1 MPPQKSKTDPKI
13 IEMPPQ
19 KMVVVQGKGAPDKVF
34 PEVMPALY
42 SCAYTLKF
50 DLKKKGQATFKVR
63 GLRGR
68 YPDAH
73 LVPKD
78 EWTIIMGL
86 PVPNDTNSLP
96 QKIPTIEVRLE
107 TWDYGTVAQIL
118 HIGAYDQEGPTIERL
133 HQFIEKNGYQIA
145 GPHEEEYLTQP
156 DAKVVKTLIRYVVNR
171 KL

>member
-19 KMVVVQGKGAPDKVF
+19 KMAVVQGKGAPDKVF
-34 PEVMPALY
+34 SEVMPALY

-50 DLKKKGQATFKVR
+50 DLKKKGQPTFKVS